1 MLSHSLD
8 GIVVL
13 DFGQLIAAPVC
24 GMWLADLGAT
34 VVKIE
39 PPQGELARHLGPP
52 AANGETIVLL
62 ASNRDKLGLSID
74 LKHPAAGPV
83 IRRLVARA
91 DVVLQNF
98 RPGVADRLGLGWEAL
113 KAVNPD
119 LVYCAISAFG
129 QDGAWRDRPGVDG
142 IVQAASGIMSTVAGE
157 RGPGKVP
164 LPLADMTGA
173 MFAVIAILAALRA
186 RDGGRG
192 GALLDIDLFG
202 GMMMLQH
209 LNLATYLTTGEL
221 PVPAGS
227 AASYAAPNEAFPT
240 ADGWI
245 LVAAYQPARWTALCR
260 ILGCPELAA
269 DPRFH
274 SNDARLANREAMRA
288 ALDPHF
294 RTRTSAE
301 WSGLLLAGDVM
312 AAPVATYAEVVASP
326 AYRPQK
332 AEAVTCHPTG
342 GRVVM
347 PAFAFDAARAGAQRP
362 APMLGQHTADVLA
375 RLGFSPPEIAD
386 LVARRVVMQGRAA

>member
-1 MLSHSLD
+1 MLGRSLE

-34 VVKIE
+34 VVKVE

-52 AANGETIVLL
+52 AANGEPIVLL
-62 ASNRDKLGLSID
+62 ASNRNKRGLSID
-74 LKHPAAGPV
+74 LKHPQAWQVVRRMAAG
-83 IRRLVARA
+83 A

-98 RPGVADRLGLGWEAL
+98 RPGVADRLGLGWETL
-113 KAVNPD
+113 KTVNPG

-142 IVQAASGIMSTVAGE
+142 IVQAASGIMSTIEGE

-173 MFAVIAILAALRA
+173 MLALAAILAALRA
-186 RDGGRG
+186 RDAGHG
-192 GALLDIDLFG
+192 GAFLDIDLFG

-221 PVPAGS
+221 PVPSGS

-240 ADGWI
+240 ADGWMM
-245 LVAAYQPARWTALCR
+245 VAAYQPARWQALCG
-260 ILGCPELAA
+260 ILGRPDLLD
-269 DPRFH
+269 DPRFLT
-274 SNDARLANREAMRA
+274 NDARVANRDALRQ
-288 ALDPHF
+288 ALDPLF
-294 RTRTSAE
+294 GRRGCAE
-301 WSGLLLAGDVM
+301 WTELLRAGGIM

-326 AYRPQK
+326 AYRPDRV
-332 AEAVTCHPTG
+332 EAVTGHPVA

-347 PAFAFDAARAGAQRP
+347 PGFAFAATGAGAQAA
-362 APMLGQHTADVLA
+362 APMVGHDSTEVLA
-375 RLGFSPPEIAD
+375 GFGFGQSEIAELID
-386 LVARRVVMQGRAA
+386 RGIVMQGKAG